1 MLEGEAE
8 RTGHDRSIRG
18 VYARPGSLSAVTRRI
33 LVVRLSAF
41 GDIVL
46 TTTLLD
52 GIRRR
57 WPAAHVGW
65 LVDRRFA
72 PVLEGHPGVATLH
85 RWDRAAWSGALR
97 SARAGALIGC
107 IRALR
112 TELMGERYD
121 IALDA
126 QGLAKSALLARLSGA
141 PVRWSLRPRELAG
154 VISGRSVRM
163 RVQRDLVG
171 HEYRELL
178 DAIGC
183 AAPDAMPWMPVSEG
197 ASMAMSGLLR
207 SEGIEDGFIA
217 LCPFT
222 TRPQKHWFEDRWVA
236 LGTAIAGLGRGPVIL
251 GGPQDTEAA
260 ARMADAMRAQGARGA
275 RALAGRTG
283 LGDVGA
289 VLASASATVGVDTG
303 LTHLSIAVGTPTV
316 GLFGSALPYLRVP
329 SPHRVLREPMACSPC
344 DRRPTCGGRFDCMR
358 ALSVDRVLDALA
370 PALARG

>member
-1 MLEGEAE
+1 M
-8 RTGHDRSIRG
+8 
-18 VYARPGSLSAVTRRI
+18 YARPGSLPRVTRRV

-57 WPAAHVGW
+57 WPDAHVGW

-72 PVLEGHPGVATLH
+72 SVLEGHPGVTTLH

-97 SARAGALIGC
+97 SGRVGALVGGM
-107 IRALR
+107 RALR
-112 TELMGERYD
+112 AELRRERYD
-121 IALDA
+121 LALDA

-141 PVRWSLRPRELAG
+141 PARWSLRPRELAG
-154 VISGRSVRM
+154 AICGRAVRI
-163 RVQRDLVG
+163 RGQRDLVG

-178 DAIGC
+178 AAIGC
-183 AAPDAMPWMPVSEG
+183 AAPDAMPWMPVPAR
-197 ASMAMSGLLR
+197 ASAATDSLLAAD
-207 SEGIEDGFIA
+207 GIGTGFVA

-236 LGTAIAGLGRGPVIL
+236 LGAAIAGLGRRPVIL
-251 GGPQDTEAA
+251 GGPQDAEAA
-260 ARMADAMRAQGARGA
+260 GRMTRSMEAQGAPGA
-275 RALAGRTG
+275 RSLAGRTG

-289 VLASASATVGVDTG
+289 VLARAAATVGVDTG

-316 GLFGSALPYLRVP
+316 GLFGSALPYVRVP
-329 SPHRVLREPMACSPC
+329 SPHRLLREPMACSPC
-344 DRRPTCGGRFDCMR
+344 DRRPTCAGRFDCMR
-358 ALSVDRVLDALA
+358 ALGTERVLDALGQ
-370 PALARG
+370 ALLGR